1 MVDLA
6 ISVGQT
12 QTPEAVLFWV
22 LAPLT
27 VAAALAMLLVKKA
40 VHSAILMASVMIN
53 LAIFYIAQDALFLG
67 IVQIVVY
74 TGAVMM
80 LFLFILMLVGVDS
93 SDSLTETIPGLRP
106 IAITA
111 AVGFGGLMVS
121 LIGRATLGRSAIG
134 LEAANSNGN
143 VKGIAQLLFST
154 YVWPFE
160 VVSALLITAALG
172 AMVLAHH
179 QSLQLRPTQRQL
191 STQRFRGASLANA
204 AGLPAPG
211 VFARHNAVD
220 VPALLPDGTPAANS
234 INATLQARGDMLTS
248 GTFELGKVDT
258 SKGEEKLM
266 DAANYLYLSA
276 LLFTIGAVGVVVRR
290 NAIVV
295 FMCVELMLNAANLA
309 FVTFS
314 RINGDLNGQ
323 VVAFF
328 TMVVAACEVVVGLA
342 IIVTIYRSRRS
353 ASVDDASLL
362 KR

>member
-1 MVDLA
+1 MIDLA

-93 SDSLTETIPGLRP
+93 SDSLTETITGLRP
-106 IAITA
+106 MAITA

-121 LIGRATLGRSAIG
+121 LIGRASLGRSAVG
-134 LEAANSNGN
+134 LDNANAEGN
-143 VKGIAQLLFST
+143 VKELAKLLFST

-179 QSLQLRPTQRQL
+179 QRIQLRPTQRQL
-191 STQRFRGASLANA
+191 STERFRGKSLANA
-204 AGLPAPG
+204 AGLPGPG

-234 INATLQARGDMLTS
+234 INATLQARGDMLNS
-248 GTFELGKVDT
+248 GVFELGTVDT
-258 SKGEEKLM
+258 SAEEEK
-266 DAANYLYLSA
+266 
-276 LLFTIGAVGVVVRR
+276 
-290 NAIVV
+290 
-295 FMCVELMLNAANLA
+295 
-309 FVTFS
+309 
-314 RINGDLNGQ
+314 
-323 VVAFF
+323 
-328 TMVVAACEVVVGLA
+328 
-342 IIVTIYRSRRS
+342 
-353 ASVDDASLL
+353 
-362 KR
+362 

>member
-12 QTPEAVLFWV
+12 QTPEALLFWV

-27 VAAALAMLLVKKA
+27 VAAALGMLLVKKA
-40 VHSAILMASVMIN
+40 VHSAILMASVMVN

-111 AVGFGGLMVS
+111 AVGFGGLMLS
-121 LIGRATLGRSAIG
+121 LIGRATLGRNAIG
-134 LEAANSNGN
+134 LDAANSIGN

-179 QSLQLRPTQRQL
+179 QSIQVRPTQRQL
-191 STQRFRGASLANA
+191 STQRFRGESLANA

-258 SKGEEKLM
+258 SKGEEK
-266 DAANYLYLSA
+266 
-276 LLFTIGAVGVVVRR
+276 
-290 NAIVV
+290 
-295 FMCVELMLNAANLA
+295 
-309 FVTFS
+309 
-314 RINGDLNGQ
+314 
-323 VVAFF
+323 
-328 TMVVAACEVVVGLA
+328 
-342 IIVTIYRSRRS
+342 
-353 ASVDDASLL
+353 
-362 KR
+362 

>member
-1 MVDLA
+1 MLDLA

-27 VAAALAMLLVKKA
+27 VAAALGMLLVKKA
-40 VHSAILMASVMIN
+40 VHSAILMASVMVN

-111 AVGFGGLMVS
+111 ALGFGGLMMS
-121 LIGRATLGRSAIG
+121 LISRATLGRNAIG
-134 LEAANSNGN
+134 LDAANSLGN
-143 VKGIAQLLFST
+143 VEGIAQLLFSR

-179 QSLQLRPTQRQL
+179 QSIQVRPTQRQL
-191 STQRFRGASLANA
+191 STQRFRGKSLANA

-234 INATLQARGDMLTS
+234 INATLQARGDMLPS

-258 SKGEEKLM
+258 SKGEEK
-266 DAANYLYLSA
+266 
-276 LLFTIGAVGVVVRR
+276 
-290 NAIVV
+290 
-295 FMCVELMLNAANLA
+295 
-309 FVTFS
+309 
-314 RINGDLNGQ
+314 
-323 VVAFF
+323 
-328 TMVVAACEVVVGLA
+328 
-342 IIVTIYRSRRS
+342 
-353 ASVDDASLL
+353 
-362 KR
+362 

>member
-27 VAAALAMLLVKKA
+27 VAAALGMLLVKKA
-40 VHSAILMASVMIN
+40 VHSAILMASVMVN
-53 LAIFYIAQDALFLG
+53 LAVFYIAQDALFLG

-106 IAITA
+106 IAIVA

-121 LIGRATLGRSAIG
+121 LIGRATLGRNAIG
-134 LEAANSNGN
+134 LEAANSLGN
-143 VKGIAQLLFST
+143 VQGIAQLLFSR

-160 VVSALLITAALG
+160 VVSALLITATLG

-179 QSLQLRPTQRQL
+179 QSIQVRPTQRQL
-191 STQRFRGASLANA
+191 STQRFRGKSLANA

-258 SKGEEKLM
+258 SKGEEK
-266 DAANYLYLSA
+266 
-276 LLFTIGAVGVVVRR
+276 
-290 NAIVV
+290 
-295 FMCVELMLNAANLA
+295 
-309 FVTFS
+309 
-314 RINGDLNGQ
+314 
-323 VVAFF
+323 
-328 TMVVAACEVVVGLA
+328 
-342 IIVTIYRSRRS
+342 
-353 ASVDDASLL
+353 
-362 KR
+362 

>member
-27 VAAALAMLLVKKA
+27 VAAALGMLLVKKA
-40 VHSAILMASVMIN
+40 VHSAILMASVMVN

-111 AVGFGGLMVS
+111 ALGFGGLMMS
-121 LIGRATLGRSAIG
+121 LISRATLGRNAIG
-134 LEAANSNGN
+134 LDSANSLGN
-143 VKGIAQLLFST
+143 VEGIAQLLFSR

-179 QSLQLRPTQRQL
+179 QSLQIRPTQRQL
-191 STQRFRGASLANA
+191 STQRFRGKSLANA

-234 INATLQARGDMLTS
+234 INATLQARGDMLPS

-258 SKGEEKLM
+258 SKGEEK
-266 DAANYLYLSA
+266 
-276 LLFTIGAVGVVVRR
+276 
-290 NAIVV
+290 
-295 FMCVELMLNAANLA
+295 
-309 FVTFS
+309 
-314 RINGDLNGQ
+314 
-323 VVAFF
+323 
-328 TMVVAACEVVVGLA
+328 
-342 IIVTIYRSRRS
+342 
-353 ASVDDASLL
+353 
-362 KR
+362 

>member
-27 VAAALAMLLVKKA
+27 VAAALGMLLVKKA

-121 LIGRATLGRSAIG
+121 LIGRATIGRNAIG
-134 LEAANSNGN
+134 LEAANSIGN

-179 QSLQLRPTQRQL
+179 QSIQVRPTQRQL
-191 STQRFRGASLANA
+191 STQRFRGKSLANA

-258 SKGEEKLM
+258 SKGEEK
-266 DAANYLYLSA
+266 
-276 LLFTIGAVGVVVRR
+276 
-290 NAIVV
+290 
-295 FMCVELMLNAANLA
+295 
-309 FVTFS
+309 
-314 RINGDLNGQ
+314 
-323 VVAFF
+323 
-328 TMVVAACEVVVGLA
+328 
-342 IIVTIYRSRRS
+342 
-353 ASVDDASLL
+353 
-362 KR
+362 